1 MKDSFLAEF
10 PPAEQEQRRK
20 IEALMDAWRK
30 KLSKARVQ
38 FKDDGEYYAG
48 SEYFCADGFYP
59 YYYQQKKKILFIAR
73 EAAGISNADFI
84 EVILHAYRENS
95 VGGRTLD
102 QVQNSFHNRMM
113 YLTWG
118 ILRDGT
124 VPYQEVP
131 WASEIGKTFGTPEG
145 ISFAFMEISKYSNDG
160 QDAPSHRDVE
170 LMTSFLKDSQLEKR
184 NFVREELD
192 ILDPDL
198 VITMNLW
205 MSGLDYDLLELALG
219 EVPTVDAET
228 YQPEAG
234 LYTITIN
241 NRAVP
246 LIDLFHF
253 SAIKNTEESF
263 YNVVMSIIKKRKLL
277 S

>member
-1 MKDSFLAEF
+1 MPVPNTSAPTAFTL
-10 PPAEQEQRRK
+10 
-20 IEALMDAWRK
+20 ITI
-30 KLSKARVQ
+30 SK
-38 FKDDGEYYAG
+38 
-48 SEYFCADGFYP
+48 
-59 YYYQQKKKILFIAR
+59 KKKILFIGR

-84 EVILHAYRENS
+84 EVILRGYRENS

-113 YLTWG
+113 YITWG
-118 ILRDGT
+118 ILHGGT

-145 ISFAFMEISKYSNDG
+145 ISFAFMEISKYSDDSE
-160 QDAPSHRDVE
+160 DAHSRRDEE
-170 LMTSFLKDSQLEKR
+170 LMTAFLKDSQLEER

-205 MSGLDYDLLELALG
+205 MAGIDHDLLELALG
-219 EVPTVDAET
+219 EIPTVDAET
-228 YQPEAG
+228 YQPEAC

-241 NRAVP
+241 NKAVP

-253 SAIKNTEESF
+253 SARKDTEKDF
-263 YNVVMSIIKKRKLL
+263 YSLVMSILKGRRIL
-277 S
+277 